1 MSKAGNYLNPSQG
14 GKHVQLC
21 ITPLEVPNN
30 VFLCKTPN
38 KIHLSGVA
46 GVLTH
51 TNSLIA
57 VKEVFFLS
65 KTFYPHRK
73 YFFKTSMVRLD
84 FFPLSFCTFVH
95 ESTGCPMIFLSSLIL
110 YNCTSKY
117 RVSRKAAI
125 LRALFHPFI

>member
-1 MSKAGNYLNPSQG
+1 MNLLVMSKAGNYLNPSQG

-38 KIHLSGVA
+38 KIYLSGVA

-57 VKEVFFLS
+57 VKDLFFLS
-65 KTFYPHRK
+65 KTFYPHRR

-84 FFPLSFCTFVH
+84 FFPLYHLVHLYMKVQGVPRFFCPLSFCTIVYQ
-95 ESTGCPMIFLSSLIL
+95 STGCPEKLQF
-110 YNCTSKY
+110 
-117 RVSRKAAI
+117 
-125 LRALFHPFI
+125 